1 MKGFRQFALLGSTT
15 FALLLAAVSARVGHS
30 KPRAHSAE
38 PSAPVTFN
46 REIAAIVYKYCA
58 PCHRA
63 GEAGPFPLLTYEDTA
78 KFARQIAG
86 IAERRIMPPWL
97 PEPGELKFD
106 GELRLSDEQ
115 ITLFRRWAEEG
126 APQGEASDLPPAPQF
141 TPGWQLG
148 KPDLVLQA
156 KKAYSLAASGS
167 DNYWN
172 FIFPTDFATTR
183 WVKAIEIRPG
193 EKRVVHHANILLDRL
208 QSSRVQEKHPGDGF
222 PGMELRIESETFD
235 PDSHIFFWKPGS
247 VPHVEP
253 DDMALRLEPGNDL
266 VLNTHLQ
273 PSGKPELVQPSI
285 GLYFT
290 DKPATK
296 FPVLLE
302 LQNDKALD
310 IPPGVSDF
318 QVTDDFTMPVD
329 VDLLAIYPHAHYL
342 GKDLLATAVLPDGT
356 KQTLI
361 NIPRWD
367 LNWQAGFS
375 YAERVF
381 LPKGT
386 IVQMHYVYDN
396 STANIANP
404 FHPPQRI
411 QGGNRTT
418 DEMAHLWLQVLPR
431 QDTTTGG
438 DARRSLQE
446 AIARHDVTRDP
457 GDFAA
462 QYNLGAM
469 LQSRGET
476 REALE
481 HYQAAVRLRPADAI
495 ANNALGGA
503 LLALGQATEAIPPLL
518 LAVKGKANY
527 FAANYNLGNAYAS
540 LGQFDQAIVH
550 FQEAVRLKPDDSM
563 AEANLGGALAET
575 GELDSSRTHLERALK
590 LDPKNSIAQDNLEEV
605 QRRLAEKPN
614 P

>member
-1 MKGFRQFALLGSTT
+1 MKGFRQSTLVMSTLL
-15 FALLLAAVSARVGHS
+15 AVLLAAVSVRQGRGE
-30 KPRAHSAE
+30 PRLPFAKSA
-38 PSAPVTFN
+38 AQVTFN
-46 REIAAIVYKYCA
+46 REIAPIVCKYCA
-58 PCHRA
+58 PCHRT

-78 KFARQIAG
+78 RFARQIAVVT
-86 IAERRIMPPWL
+86 EHRIMPPWL
-97 PEPGELKFD
+97 PELGELKFI

-115 ITLFRRWAEEG
+115 ITLFKRWADEG
-126 APQGEASDLPPAPQF
+126 APQGDAGDPPPPPQF

-148 KPDLVLQA
+148 KPDLVLHA

-172 FIFPTDFATTR
+172 FIFPTNFPTTR

-193 EKRVVHHANILLDRL
+193 EKRVVHHANILVDRL
-208 QSSRVQEKHPGDGF
+208 QSSRNQEKHPGDGF

-253 DDMALRLEPGNDL
+253 EDMALRLEPGNDL
-266 VLNTHLQ
+266 ILNTHLQ
-273 PSGKPELVQPSI
+273 PSGKPESVQPSI

-290 DKPATK
+290 DNPATK

-310 IPPGVSDF
+310 IPPGVSNF
-318 QVTDDFTMPVD
+318 QVTDEFTIPVD

-342 GKDLLATAVLPDGT
+342 GKDLRATASLPAGAT
-356 KQTLI
+356 QTLI
-361 NIPRWD
+361 HIPRWD
-367 LNWQAGFS
+367 LNWQAVFY
-375 YAERVF
+375 YAEQVF

-386 IVQMHYVYDN
+386 IVEMRYIYDN
-396 STANIANP
+396 SQANIANP

-431 QDTTTGG
+431 KDATKAT
-438 DARRSLQE
+438 DARMILQE

-457 GDFAA
+457 SDFPA

-469 LQSRGET
+469 LQARGET
-476 REALE
+476 REALL
-481 HYQAAVRLRPADAI
+481 HYQAAVALRPADAI

-503 LLALGQATEAIPPLL
+503 LLSLGQATEAIPPLL
-518 LAVKGKANY
+518 LAIKGKGSY

-540 LGQFDQAIVH
+540 LGQFDAALVY
-550 FQEAVRLKPDDSM
+550 FQEAVLLKPGDSM
-563 AEANLGGALAET
+563 AEANLGAALAET
-575 GELDSSRTHLERALK
+575 RQFDKSKTHLERALK
-590 LDPKNSIAQDNLEEV
+590 LDPQNSLAHDNLAEV

-614 P
+614 Q